1 MNLRLG
7 KQGLN
12 IVLHLKYS
20 DLPSGNGERNRH
32 ALPVGTESITLPW
45 CSQMKP
51 AQVGDVGVPVQNGP
65 LDVTELRTRA

>member
-7 KQGLN
+7 KHGLN

-20 DLPSGNGERNRH
+20 NLPSGNSERNRH
-32 ALPVGTESITLPW
+32 TLPVGTEAVTLPW

-51 AQVGDVGVPVQNGP
+51 TQVGYVGVPVQNGP
-65 LDVTELRTRA
+65 LDVTELRIRA